1 MTEVKP
7 KKIKPDIRAI
17 TKLVPPAGNL
27 VQGQSELAIDPEL
40 AKEAYEIIAASQN
53 HYGSSRK
60 AFSRLRKAVA
70 EKIKKYNNIELTLK
84 RKSPNCLITPGGT
97 GALVGIAQ
105 SYLQEN
111 PRSFSSRIIRITA
124 ASSKNSAAK
133 RKLLIWTKI

>member
-53 HYGSSRK
+53 HYGSSEGVQP
-60 AFSRLRKAVA
+60 LRKAVA
-70 EKIKKYNNIELTLK
+70 EKIKTYNNIAVDVEAKKPELLV
-84 RKSPNCLITPGGT
+84 TPGGT

-105 SYLQEN
+105 CVSKRQIRARFRAVL
-111 PRSFSSRIIRITA
+111 PVSSPHHRRIRRQDG
-124 ASSKNSAAK
+124 NF
-133 RKLLIWTKI
+133 

>member
-53 HYGSSRK
+53 HYGSSEGVQP
-60 AFSRLRKAVA
+60 LRKSGRG
-70 EKIKKYNNIELTLK
+70 KDQNL
-84 RKSPNCLITPGGT
+84 
-97 GALVGIAQ
+97 
-105 SYLQEN
+105 
-111 PRSFSSRIIRITA
+111 
-124 ASSKNSAAK
+124 
-133 RKLLIWTKI
+133 